1 MKVNAMNA
9 TDRSAHWRPASPE
22 DIEAIDA
29 IQRIVHADFPEA
41 RAVLLER
48 LDLCPAGCFVL
59 EKRGEICGYVLSHP
73 WRRLSPPPID
83 TRLEAIPAD
92 ADIWYLH
99 DLALLPGT
107 RGSGAGASVAKLLAV
122 EARRDGYRTMAL
134 VSVNGSQGFWERQ
147 GFGVRMEE
155 ALGAKLSSYGGE
167 AVYMER
173 TLAGEN
179 FR

>member
-9 TDRSAHWRPASPE
+9 TDRSAHWRPASPS

-29 IQRIVHADFPEA
+29 IQRTVHADFPEA

-83 TRLEAIPAD
+83 TRLGAIPAC

-99 DLALLPGT
+99 DLALLPDT
-107 RGSGAGASVAKLLAV
+107 RGSGAGAGAARLLAA
-122 EARRDGYRTMAL
+122 EARSDGFRTMAL

-147 GFGVRMEE
+147 GFSMRRDETL
-155 ALGAKLSSYGGE
+155 AAKLSTYGDD
-167 AVYMER
+167 AVYMEHD
-173 TLAGEN
+173 LAGDAR
-179 FR
+179 F